1 MNMQENELE
10 NSKYAEFKPE
20 GDVYARNPFKR
31 GKFVI
36 LARAMCLVSKG

>member
-1 MNMQENELE
+1 MEACMKLQENEMDLA
-10 NSKYAEFKPE
+10 KYAEFKPE

-36 LARAMCLVSKG
+36 LVRG